1 MRERHW
7 DTLKADTEIDL
18 RPDGKL
24 SLTRALELG
33 VMECKDRV
41 VKVFDIATKEF
52 AIEKTLDKMEKE
64 WSDVELQV
72 RIHFRL

>member
-24 SLTRALELG
+24 SLTQALELG
-33 VMECKDRV
+33 VMECKDRI
-41 VKVFDIATKEF
+41 VKVSDVATKEF
-52 AIEKTLDKMEKE
+52 AIEQTLDKMERE

-72 RIHFRL
+72 CRRFKP